1 MRFKDAPKMGEA
13 AFRRF
18 LRLPRFD
25 ELLALHEAD
34 RRGSRMDLETFE
46 LVRRRRAALTVAD
59 IRPRP
64 LLSGRELMALGYAEG
79 PALGTILKALEEEQ
93 LEGRLHTREEAL
105 EWIKARFPVEGQAAD

>member
-34 RRGSRMDLETFE
+34 RRGSRMDLETLE
-46 LVRRRRAALTVAD
+46 LVRRRRAALTATD
-59 IRPRP
+59 IHPRP
-64 LLSGRELMALGYAEG
+64 LVNGRELMALGYVEG

-93 LEGRLHTREEAL
+93 LEGRLRTKDEAL
-105 EWIKARFPVEGQAAD
+105 EWIKARFLVTGLEGG